1 MRKIGSLFANDVT
14 RQIEEVIKVDQD
26 DEAVI
31 VGEIDEYVV
40 TDSIKRHFL
49 EVLERYQETPQ
60 KPHEGAAV
68 WVSGFFGSGKS
79 SFAKLL
85 GLSLE
90 NRVLQ
95 GAPAGKRFA
104 DQVGDPRL
112 SVVLNTIGEKIPTH
126 AVIFDVSTD
135 RGIRSGNQMLT
146 EIMYSLFL
154 KSLDY
159 AKDIDLAEL
168 EIDLEAEGRLQAFK
182 AAYREE
188 YGKDWNQERGLL
200 AFATNKA
207 SFVMHKLDPK
217 TFPLADSWAK
227 GRSKPVVNVALLG
240 ERVVELMARRKPG
253 HSLVFVVDEV
263 GQFVARDIQK
273 MLDLQS
279 IVQQLGMRG
288 KGKFWTIVTS
298 QERLSELVSGLDDK
312 KIELARLMDRFPLQ
326 VHLEPSD
333 IAEVT
338 SRRVLNKNADAQSA
352 LGKLF
357 EEHRAR
363 LDVNSR
369 VTADVR
375 LPELSRERFVD
386 LYPLLPYQIDL
397 IIDVVSGLRTQGGAS
412 KHVGGAN
419 RTIIKLAQQL
429 LINPQTRMAERDVG
443 ELVTLDQ
450 VYDLISGNIS
460 SDIRGKIDSIPA
472 RTSHPLAQSV
482 AKVVCLLQFVK
493 SVHRTPENIAAALL
507 NRVDADSRLTEVH
520 EALAD
525 LEKRQ
530 FVRLGDDG
538 YRIPTP
544 AEDDWDKTRQ
554 GIEPRRADER
564 QLLATAIAD
573 FWSPQPDYTLGETKI
588 FKAGLMIDGAEKVAG
603 DISFHLQ
610 LADDAQTADTE
621 AERLRTRSQTEKNSV
636 FWVVGLDEEIRREA
650 REAFR
655 SDEIIKRKGRGAATT
670 DETKLIA
677 EERARLRRHQQEL
690 QRRLKTACLSGRIYF
705 QGHDRSPDGSAAD
718 IRKVAIGVL
727 AKALPAVYERF
738 GEASAKRADIQR
750 GIDALMTDENL
761 NGLPKVFAELGL
773 LKDDGG
779 KRAFNVSGVPL
790 AEVVRTIDERARY
803 GEQATGKYL
812 TEQFADD
819 PFGWDFDAVRL
830 LVLSLLRAGV
840 IDAAHKG
847 QTIDNAL
854 SVAAR
859 ECFNNNQAFR
869 VASFRPRKGVDFGVL
884 AEAADHFKA
893 TFGNEAKEIS
903 ESSLSAEI
911 REQIDRNVEA
921 VQSALNLLQTRDLP
935 GEEVLIAA
943 LNEMRSIR
951 RGGDE
956 NAILSFN
963 AAHRTIKDAI
973 KRSADL
979 AKSLDE
985 TGLEQLAS
993 GRAALREL
1001 PALLQESGVDPG
1013 VAEKGE
1019 ALKDIFSRE
1028 TFFRELP
1035 AIAAAA
1041 KSILK
1046 ERERRLEEAM
1056 CQRAEAYDAA
1066 LDALVSTPGW
1076 GSLEPAVQDEIA
1088 APLRACASKTWSD
1101 ESFSQLRS
1109 ETEACESRLGA
1120 AIQRV
1125 LQAID
1130 GDRIVSVSVGQYFAG
1145 GIENEEQLEQALS
1158 GLRDEL
1164 GRLIGEGKKV
1174 IVR

>member
-1 MRKIGSLFANDVT
+1 MSKIGSLFANDVT

-49 EVLERYQETPQ
+49 GVLERYQETPQ

-90 NRVLQ
+90 NRMLQ

-104 DQVGDPRL
+104 DQVGDSKL
-112 SVVLNTIGEKIPTH
+112 SVVLNAIGEKIPTH

-168 EIDLEAEGRLQAFK
+168 EIGLESEGKLQAFE

-188 YGKDWNQERGLL
+188 YGKDWTQERGLL

-207 SFVMHKLDPK
+207 SFVMHKLDSK
-217 TFPLADSWAK
+217 TFPLGDSWAK

-240 ERVVELMARRKPG
+240 QRVVELMTRRKPG

-288 KGKFWTIVTS
+288 KGRFWTIVTS

-312 KIELARLMDRFPLQ
+312 KIELGRLMDRFPMQ

-357 EEHRAR
+357 EDNRAR
-363 LDVNSR
+363 LDINSR

-429 LINPQTRMAERDVG
+429 LINPQTKMADRNVG

-472 RTSHPLAQSV
+472 RTDHPLAQSV

-507 NRVDADSRLTEVH
+507 NRVDSDSRLSEVH

-544 AEDDWDKTRQ
+544 AEDDWDKTRE
-554 GIEPRRADER
+554 GLEPRRADER
-564 QLLATAIAD
+564 QLLATAITD
-573 FWSPQPDYTLGETKI
+573 FWSPQPDFTLGETKL
-588 FKAGLMIDGAEKVAG
+588 FKAGLMIDGSEKVSG
-603 DISFHLQ
+603 DVSFHLQ
-610 LADDAQTADTE
+610 LADDAGAVDAE
-621 AERLRTRSQTEKNSV
+621 AERFRTRSQTEKNSV
-636 FWVVGLDEEIRREA
+636 FWIVGLDEDIRREA

-655 SDEIIKRKGRGAATT
+655 SDEMIKRKGRGAATT
-670 DETKLIA
+670 DETKLIG

-690 QRRLKTACLSGRIYF
+690 QRRLKAACLSGRIYF
-705 QGHDRSPDGSAAD
+705 QGHDRSPDGGASD
-718 IRKVAIGVL
+718 IRRVAIGVL
-727 AKALPAVYERF
+727 SKALPAVYERF
-738 GEASAKRADIQR
+738 GEAGAKRVDIQK

-790 AEVVRTIDERARY
+790 AEVVRMIDERARY

-812 TEQFADD
+812 AEAFATA

-830 LVLSLLRAGV
+830 LVLSLLRAGA

-854 SVAAR
+854 SVAAKD
-859 ECFNNNQAFR
+859 CFTNNQAFR
-869 VASFRPRKGVDFGVL
+869 VASFRPRKGIDFGVL
-884 AEAADHFKA
+884 AEAAEHFKA

-903 ESSLSAEI
+903 ESSLATEI
-911 REQIDRNVEA
+911 RDQVDRNLDA
-921 VQSALNLLQTRDLP
+921 VQTALNLLQSRSLP
-935 GEEVLIAA
+935 GADMLATA
-943 LNEMRSIR
+943 LNEKRNIG

-963 AAHRTIKDAI
+963 ATHRSIKDAI

-979 AKSLDE
+979 AKSLDQ

-1001 PALLQESGVDPG
+1001 PSLLREPGVDPG
-1013 VAEKGE
+1013 IEEKGKT
-1019 ALKDIFSRE
+1019 LNDLINRE
-1028 TFFRELP
+1028 TFFRDLP

-1041 KSILK
+1041 ESIHK
-1046 ERERRLEEAM
+1046 ERQRLLAALMSE
-1056 CQRAEAYDAA
+1056 RAEVYGSA
-1066 LDALVSTPGW
+1066 LDALAGTSGW
-1076 GSLEPAVQDEIA
+1076 NGLDPAVQDEIA
-1088 APLRACASKTWSD
+1088 APLRACASRTWTN
-1101 ESFSQLRS
+1101 ESFPQLRS
-1109 ETEACESRLGA
+1109 ETEACESRLNA
-1120 AIQRV
+1120 AIQKV

-1130 GDRIVSVSVGQYFAG
+1130 GDRIVSISVGQYFAG

-1174 IVR
+1174 IIR

>member
-1 MRKIGSLFANDVT
+1 M
-14 RQIEEVIKVDQD
+14 
-26 DEAVI
+26 
-31 VGEIDEYVV
+31 
-40 TDSIKRHFL
+40 
-49 EVLERYQETPQ
+49 
-60 KPHEGAAV
+60 
-68 WVSGFFGSGKS
+68 
-79 SFAKLL
+79 
-85 GLSLE
+85 
-90 NRVLQ
+90 
-95 GAPAGKRFA
+95 
-104 DQVGDPRL
+104 
-112 SVVLNTIGEKIPTH
+112 
-126 AVIFDVSTD
+126 
-135 RGIRSGNQMLT
+135 
-146 EIMYSLFL
+146 
-154 KSLDY
+154 
-159 AKDIDLAEL
+159 
-168 EIDLEAEGRLQAFK
+168 
-182 AAYREE
+182 
-188 YGKDWNQERGLL
+188 
-200 AFATNKA
+200 
-207 SFVMHKLDPK
+207 
-217 TFPLADSWAK
+217 
-227 GRSKPVVNVALLG
+227 VNVALLG

-819 PFGWDFDAVRL
+819 PFG
-830 LVLSLLRAGV
+830 LRCRSPAGPL
-840 IDAAHKG
+840 A
-847 QTIDNAL
+847 
-854 SVAAR
+854 AAR
-859 ECFNNNQAFR
+859 R
-869 VASFRPRKGVDFGVL
+869 R
-884 AEAADHFKA
+884 H
-893 TFGNEAKEIS
+893 
-903 ESSLSAEI
+903 
-911 REQIDRNVEA
+911 
-921 VQSALNLLQTRDLP
+921 
-935 GEEVLIAA
+935 
-943 LNEMRSIR
+943 R
-951 RGGDE
+951 RGPQGPDD
-956 NAILSFN
+956 
-963 AAHRTIKDAI
+963 R
-973 KRSADL
+973 
-979 AKSLDE
+979 
-985 TGLEQLAS
+985 
-993 GRAALREL
+993 
-1001 PALLQESGVDPG
+1001 
-1013 VAEKGE
+1013 
-1019 ALKDIFSRE
+1019 
-1028 TFFRELP
+1028 
-1035 AIAAAA
+1035 
-1041 KSILK
+1041 
-1046 ERERRLEEAM
+1046 
-1056 CQRAEAYDAA
+1056 QRAERRRQRM
-1066 LDALVSTPGW
+1066 LQQQPGVPR
-1076 GSLEPAVQDEIA
+1076 GQ
-1088 APLRACASKTWSD
+1088 
-1101 ESFSQLRS
+1101 
-1109 ETEACESRLGA
+1109 
-1120 AIQRV
+1120 
-1125 LQAID
+1125 LQAAQRRRFRRPRRSGRPLQ
-1130 GDRIVSVSVGQYFAG
+1130 GD
-1145 GIENEEQLEQALS
+1145 
-1158 GLRDEL
+1158 LRQ
-1164 GRLIGEGKKV
+1164 
-1174 IVR
+1174 

>member
-1 MRKIGSLFANDVT
+1 MSKIGSLFANDVT

-49 EVLERYQETPQ
+49 DVLERYQETPQ

-90 NRVLQ
+90 NRMLE

-112 SVVLNTIGEKIPTH
+112 SVVLNAIGEKIPTH

-168 EIDLEAEGRLQAFK
+168 EIGLESEGKLPAFE
-182 AAYREE
+182 AAYKEE

-207 SFVMHKLDPK
+207 SLIMHKLDPK

-288 KGKFWTIVTS
+288 KGRFWTIVTS

-312 KIELARLMDRFPLQ
+312 KIELGRLMDRFPMQ

-357 EEHRAR
+357 EDHRAR

-429 LINPQTRMAERDVG
+429 LINPQTKMAERKVG

-472 RTSHPLAQSV
+472 RSDHPMAQSV

-507 NRVDADSRLTEVH
+507 NRVDSNSRLSEVH
-520 EALAD
+520 DALAD

-554 GIEPRRADER
+554 GLDPRRADER
-564 QLLATAIAD
+564 QLLATTITE
-573 FWSPQPDYTLGETKI
+573 FWSPQPDFTLGETKV
-588 FKAGLMIDGAEKVAG
+588 FKAGLMIDGSEKVTG

-610 LADDAQTADTE
+610 LADDAEAADAE
-621 AERLRTRSQTEKNSV
+621 AERFRTRSQTEKNSV
-636 FWVVGLDEEIRREA
+636 FWIVGLDDDIRREA

-655 SDEIIKRKGRGAATT
+655 SDEMIKRKGRGAATS

-677 EERARLRRHQQEL
+677 EERARLRRHQHEL
-690 QRRLKTACLSGRIYF
+690 QRRLKAACLSGRIYF
-705 QGHDRSPDGSAAD
+705 QGHDRSPDGGAAD
-718 IRKVAIGVL
+718 LRKVAIGVL

-738 GEASAKRADIQR
+738 EEASAKRTDIQK
-750 GIDALMTDENL
+750 GIDALMIDENL

-779 KRAFNVSGVPL
+779 KRAFNVLGVPL
-790 AEVVRTIDERARY
+790 AEVARTIDERARY

-812 TEQFADD
+812 AEAFAGA

-830 LVLSLLRAGV
+830 LALSLLRAGV

-854 SVAAR
+854 SVAAKD
-859 ECFNNNQAFR
+859 CFNNNQAFR
-869 VASFRPRKGVDFGVL
+869 VASFRPRKGIDFGVL

-903 ESSLSAEI
+903 ESSLATEI
-911 REQIDRNVEA
+911 RDQVDRNVDA
-921 VQSALNLLQTRDLP
+921 VQTALNLLQSRSLP
-935 GEEVLIAA
+935 GADMLATA
-943 LNEMRSIR
+943 LNEMRSIG

-963 AAHRTIKDAI
+963 ATHRSIKDAI

-979 AKSLDE
+979 ARSLDQ
-985 TGLEQLAS
+985 TGLEHLAS

-1001 PALLQESGVDPG
+1001 PTLMQEPGVDPG
-1013 VAEKGE
+1013 IAEKGE
-1019 ALKDIFSRE
+1019 MLSDLINRE
-1028 TFFRELP
+1028 TFFRDLP
-1035 AIAAAA
+1035 AIAGAAE
-1041 KSILK
+1041 SIHK
-1046 ERERRLEEAM
+1046 ERERLLTAVM
-1056 CQRAEAYDAA
+1056 SKRAEAYGSALETLAA
-1066 LDALVSTPGW
+1066 TSGWDGLDPV
-1076 GSLEPAVQDEIA
+1076 VQEEIA
-1088 APLRACASKTWSD
+1088 APLQACASKTWTN
-1101 ESFSQLRS
+1101 ESFAQLRS
-1109 ETEACESRLGA
+1109 ETEACENRLSA
-1120 AIQRV
+1120 AIQKV

-1130 GDRIVSVSVGQYFAG
+1130 GDRIVSISVGQYFAG
-1145 GIENEEQLEQALS
+1145 GIENEEQLEQALT

-1174 IVR
+1174 IIR